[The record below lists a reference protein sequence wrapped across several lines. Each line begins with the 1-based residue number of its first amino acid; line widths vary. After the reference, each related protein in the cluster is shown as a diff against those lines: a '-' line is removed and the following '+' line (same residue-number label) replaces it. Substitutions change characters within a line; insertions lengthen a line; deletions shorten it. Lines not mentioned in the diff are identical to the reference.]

1 MNDTYHR
8 LFICLMPD
16 KNIRNQARDIRRKLA
31 KFSYKFSFVN
41 LEQIHLTLKFL
52 GNKVSSH
59 IADDIIEEL
68 NTTTLPQVNIRTET
82 IEFGFPGQKKPNVLY
97 LTTYANDALNTL
109 VDEIQSMVRQYHPSE
124 VITKKDNEKFFSHM
138 TIARVKKDI
147 SRSQIKQIR
156 EIIDQID
163 FDPEQYLAKE
173 LYVIKSILTKKGPI
187 YSVYDKI
194 PLKV

>member
-163 FDPEQYLAKE
+163 F
-173 LYVIKSILTKKGPI
+173 V
-187 YSVYDKI
+187 
-194 PLKV
+194 